1 MAEEEVLTEQEA
13 PQKKGRSGM
22 NPIIILVV
30 VVLGF
35 VVIAAL
41 IFMLMGKIGKGNSS
55 APSTTTID
63 IEACED
69 KYKVFVFGEDQLKF
83 KLKDKQ
89 EYLMSKVAL
98 CVPTATAD
106 EKLTEKVPLMKAI
119 MTQYFLRFTSEDVFG
134 PQLPTEALAPA
145 TDKQTEDIFTDGA
158 VDDIPDTPEEKF
170 KLIKK
175 GLKNELNGTFKELGI
190 IDVYLY
196 EYEPARTPF

>member
-13 PQKKGRSGM
+13 PQKKARSGM
-22 NPIIILVV
+22 NPIIILGVV
-30 VVLGF
+30 ILGF
-35 VVIAAL
+35 IIIAVL
-41 IFMLMGKIGKGNSS
+41 IIMLMGKVGGKSE
-55 APSTTTID
+55 APVNTTID

-89 EYLMSKVAL
+89 EYLMTKVAL
-98 CVPTATAD
+98 CVPTATSDDA
-106 EKLTEKVPLMKAI
+106 LNTKVPLMKAI
-119 MTQYFLRFTSEDVFG
+119 MTQYFLRFTSTDVFG
-134 PQLPTEALAPA
+134 AQKPATDLAPA
-145 TDKQTEDIFTDGA
+145 EEKKTEDIFTDGV

-190 IDVYLY
+190 IDVYLF